1 MTMLP
6 AAHQDLIHSVID
18 HLPSGI
24 SMFDADLRMVAC
36 NRQLRTLLDFPD
48 SLFEPT
54 LPTLYELALFNARR
68 GEYGPGV
75 PEVLA
80 QDVCS
85 RARSMQPHVIERQR
99 PNGVVIEVRGVPLPT
114 GGFVSIYTDITER
127 KHAEKEAKRFA
138 AYLDAVINALPQGV
152 TVIDE
157 NLVIRLWNK
166 SFEQLLELPPGLM
179 KPGVTFEEVA
189 RSNAERGEYGEV
201 DVEAKVSEST
211 ELARKFLPHRI
222 MRQRPNGVSL
232 EVEGSALMGEEGV
245 GGFVTTYTDITQL
258 REAQDALERLNA
270 ELDQR
275 VKERTQELRVLNKDL
290 ESFTYSVSHDLRTP
304 LRSIHGFATVLAD
317 TEAER
322 LSDGGR
328 KALQRIQNNAGR
340 MGALITD
347 LLSMAQQSRV
357 ELNIQPVDLSAL
369 AHSVK
374 GELQRAESTRRV
386 DWKIEEGLSVHG
398 DPALM
403 RVVMQNLLGNAW
415 KYTGHAEVACI
426 ELFRVNDGDGMA
438 GFCVRDNGAGFDMAY
453 ADQLFQP
460 FKRLHMPHE
469 FEGTGIGLANVQRIL
484 LRHHGSIRGHGSVGE
499 GATFFFSLPLTLR
512 HPSVL

>member
-1 MTMLP
+1 
-6 AAHQDLIHSVID
+6 
-18 HLPSGI
+18 
-24 SMFDADLRMVAC
+24 
-36 NRQLRTLLDFPD
+36 
-48 SLFEPT
+48 
-54 LPTLYELALFNARR
+54 
-68 GEYGPGV
+68 
-75 PEVLA
+75 
-80 QDVCS
+80 
-85 RARSMQPHVIERQR
+85 
-99 PNGVVIEVRGVPLPT
+99 
-114 GGFVSIYTDITER
+114 
-127 KHAEKEAKRFA
+127 
-138 AYLDAVINALPQGV
+138 
-152 TVIDE
+152 
-157 NLVIRLWNK
+157 
-166 SFEQLLELPPGLM
+166 
-179 KPGVTFEEVA
+179 
-189 RSNAERGEYGEV
+189 
-201 DVEAKVSEST
+201 
-211 ELARKFLPHRI
+211 LPHRI